1 MMCKQYNSI
10 MVIMTDSPL
19 CGRVTEVA
27 TVPDVLCTLSVV
39 MKRKVNIDKEIN
51 EEKEKVKIIKSKDN
65 EVTVEQK
72 TSSIVA

>member
-1 MMCKQYNSI
+1 
-10 MVIMTDSPL
+10 
-19 CGRVTEVA
+19 
-27 TVPDVLCTLSVV
+27 